1 MNNSMINSSVSMHAL
16 QQKLDMVANN
26 MANSNTVGYK
36 RKDASFQDVL
46 TSLKQQPAGF
56 QKEGRLSPLGY
67 SQGWGAKLV
76 QAQLDLAQGTL
87 KASESPLDLAIEG
100 NGLFEV
106 NSVTRDG
113 NNNPTTLTEYTRN
126 GSFQLSPSTDPADPD
141 WFLTAKDGR
150 YVMGTDDLPV
160 RVPANPHVKIEAD
173 GTVWATDDGV
183 KGAIPE
189 QIGQIKVLRVL
200 RPQLLQQVGDNLY
213 ALAAGT
219 NNPQDIL
226 QNITA
231 PEAATNNTTDPISV
245 RQGFL
250 EQSNVTLADEMTELL
265 QIQKAF
271 QLNSRAVSSSDTMM
285 GMANSLR
292 S

>member
-1 MNNSMINSSVSMHAL
+1 MNNSMISASVSMHSL

-26 MANSNTVGYK
+26 MANSDTAGYK

-67 SQGWGAKLV
+67 NQGWGTKLV
-76 QAQLDLAQGTL
+76 QAHLDLAQGTL
-87 KASESPLDLAIEG
+87 KPSDNPLDVAIEG

-106 NSVTRDG
+106 NSVTKDG
-113 NNNPTTLTEYTRN
+113 NNAPTTHVEYTRN
-126 GSFQLSPSTDPADPD
+126 GSFQLSPSADPANPD
-141 WFLTAKDGR
+141 LFLTTKDGR
-150 YVMGTDDLPV
+150 YVMGTDNQPI
-160 RVPANPHVKIEAD
+160 RVPVNHHVKIEAN
-173 GTVWATDDGV
+173 GTVWASDDGD
-183 KGAIPE
+183 KGAAPS
-189 QIGQIKVLRVL
+189 QVAQIKVVRVL
-200 RPQLLQQVGDNLY
+200 RPQLLQQLGDNMY
-213 ALAAGT
+213 ALPAGV

-226 QNITA
+226 QDITA
-231 PEAATNNTTDPISV
+231 PEALTNNQTDPISV

-250 EQSNVTLADEMTELL
+250 EQSNVSLSDEMTELL

-285 GMANSLR
+285 GLANNLR
-292 S
+292 G

>member
-26 MANSNTVGYK
+26 MANSNTTGYK

-46 TSLKQQPAGF
+46 TSVKQQPAGF

-67 SQGWGAKLV
+67 DQGWGAKLV
-76 QAQLDLAQGTL
+76 QAQLNLAQGPVQ
-87 KASESPLDLAIEG
+87 ASESPLDLALEG

-126 GSFQLSPSTDPADPD
+126 GSFQLSPSTDPANPD
-141 WFLTAKDGR
+141 LFLTTKDGR
-150 YVMGTDDLPV
+150 YVMGTNNQPI
-160 RVPANPHVKIEAD
+160 RIPGNHHVKIEAD
-173 GTVWATDDGV
+173 GTIWASDDGN
-183 KGAIPE
+183 KGAAPA
-189 QIGQIKVLRVL
+189 QVGQIKVVRVL
-200 RPQLLQQVGDNLY
+200 RPQLLQQLGDNMY
-213 ALAAGT
+213 ALPAGV

-226 QNITA
+226 QNVTA
-231 PEAATNNTTDPISV
+231 PEAQTNNLTDPITV

-250 EQSNVTLADEMTELL
+250 EQSNVSLTDEMTELL

-285 GMANSLR
+285 GLANNLR
-292 S
+292 G